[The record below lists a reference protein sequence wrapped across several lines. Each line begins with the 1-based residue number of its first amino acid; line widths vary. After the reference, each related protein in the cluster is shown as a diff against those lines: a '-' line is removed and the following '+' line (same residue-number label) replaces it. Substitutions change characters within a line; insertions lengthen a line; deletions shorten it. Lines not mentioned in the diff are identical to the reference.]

1 MANTQNNL
9 RAAFAGESQA
19 NRKYLFFAERADKD
33 GFPQV
38 ARLFRAVAEAETV
51 HARRQLQTLEGGI
64 EDTAKNLEAAI
75 DGELYE
81 STEMYP
87 DFIKQAES
95 ENNKAA
101 TLGFTWAN
109 KVEELHADLYDKAL
123 QAVKGGK
130 SMKDEPYY
138 ICQGCGYTAGGSAPE
153 KCPVCGAPMSRFK
166 KVE

>member
-1 MANTQNNL
+1 MASTQNNL
-9 RAAFAGESQA
+9 KAAFAGESQA
-19 NRKYLFFAERADKD
+19 NRKYLFFAERAEKD

-51 HARRQLQTLEGGI
+51 HARRHLQTLEGGVA
-64 EDTAKNLEAAI
+64 ETVKNLEAAI

-95 ENNKAA
+95 ENNKVALA
-101 TLGFTWAN
+101 GFNYAN

-123 QAVKGGK
+123 QSVKGGK

-138 ICQGCGYTAGGSAPE
+138 VCQVCGYTAQGGAPD
-153 KCPVCGAPMSRFK
+153 KCPVCGAPASRFK
-166 KVE
+166 KVD